1 MKSSRG
7 NLVPN
12 QFIIKTGEGEYFQ
25 SYQTVIAF
33 KPYSGEVQ
41 LDETMWD
48 CSVTT
53 TRYRSQFP
61 GENTAETRKRI
72 KAGDYELVDL
82 NN

>member
-41 LDETMWD
+41 L
-48 CSVTT
+48 CGIALSPPPAIAV
-53 TRYRSQFP
+53 SFP
-61 GENTAETRKRI
+61 ERTLPRHESASRLAITSWWT
-72 KAGDYELVDL
+72 
-82 NN
+82 